1 MGKQGKKFSKKKI
14 AAVVGISVLAALAIG
29 VNAVCFSMSDILN
42 TWAVIGGSALDQK
55 TNGEGKDLARSIERE
70 GAVLV
75 ENKDDSLPLNKDST
89 NKVNVFGWSSS
100 QWIYSGSGSGR
111 TNGLNEQTDLITA
124 LNDYATITSSDSSI
138 SSGFAPI
145 SSRYF
150 SRFSYRLEYRSSHSS
165 PAGVNS
171 SDSVRIPLSMQ
182 FLK

>member
-1 MGKQGKKFSKKKI
+1 MGKQGNKFSKKKI

-100 QWIYSGSGSGR
+100 QWI
-111 TNGLNEQTDLITA
+111 
-124 LNDYATITSSDSSI
+124 
-138 SSGFAPI
+138 
-145 SSRYF
+145 
-150 SRFSYRLEYRSSHSS
+150 
-165 PAGVNS
+165 
-171 SDSVRIPLSMQ
+171 
-182 FLK
+182 

>member
-1 MGKQGKKFSKKKI
+1 
-14 AAVVGISVLAALAIG
+14 
-29 VNAVCFSMSDILN
+29 MSDILN

-75 ENKDDSLPLNKDST
+75 ENKADSLPLNKDST

-124 LNDYATITSSDSSI
+124 LNDYGIETNTELTDMYKGFLGERPLFNNSKGTHMLQTFPSCMSLISQIQHSI
-138 SSGFAPI
+138 QIIFWMMPCSF
-145 SSRYF
+145 
-150 SRFSYRLEYRSSHSS
+150 
-165 PAGVNS
+165 
-171 SDSVRIPLSMQ
+171 RIQL
-182 FLK
+182 